1 MAHACARFRV
11 LPLPLAQL
19 SLAAVLQCGQSF
31 RWTIFPLPVSS
42 DVTPL
47 QTPSHEY
54 RLCLRDRV
62 ICLRQ
67 SSEAL
72 FYRSIFPDPLLSPGT
87 LDERETETL
96 QWIRDYFQL
105 NVDLVDLYGKWAKKD
120 PVFQRHCSQRF
131 SGIRMLRQD
140 PWENLI
146 SYVVS
151 HWCIDNEQ
159 TRTPGSYVPLTTT
172 FHGLPRWSK
181 ASVNIT
187 RLH

>member
-172 FHGLPRWSK
+172 FHGLPR
-181 ASVNIT
+181 
-187 RLH
+187 